1 MVHRENPVVD
11 RTPPEAVSLEYSG
24 GTLVNYLP
32 SGWIFSGEK
41 LAVKASGKDET
52 AGIREIRFVIR
63 SEDGQEEVRTQSFQP
78 AADGSFQVELP
89 LGAEDFRGLVRTEV
103 YDWAGHCM
111 ARERNY
117 AVESESLH
125 RTAGTAELAAV
136 TPPSRIVD
144 GTAYYNTDLTVRL
157 TLRDTFSGLQT
168 VWYTGG
174 TTLSGSRDYAAE
186 AENDLDGKA
195 ERKLIYEYVQELTL
209 DAAAIMRMESKSAP
223 AIRITRVTQI
233 L

>member
-1 MVHRENPVVD
+1 M
-11 RTPPEAVSLEYSG
+11 
-24 GTLVNYLP
+24 
-32 SGWIFSGEK
+32 
-41 LAVKASGKDET
+41 
-52 AGIREIRFVIR
+52 
-63 SEDGQEEVRTQSFQP
+63 
-78 AADGSFQVELP
+78 ELP

-186 AENDLDGKA
+186 AGNDLDSILIIGSSIQ
-195 ERKLIYEYVQELTL
+195 RQFLYIFIDKLPLCFPVQVISRLCRVIP
-209 DAAAIMRMESKSAP
+209 AA
-223 AIRITRVTQI
+223 
-233 L
+233 

>member
-1 MVHRENPVVD
+1 MCIRD
-11 RTPPEAVSLEYSG
+11 R
-24 GTLVNYLP
+24 
-32 SGWIFSGEK
+32 
-41 LAVKASGKDET
+41 
-52 AGIREIRFVIR
+52 
-63 SEDGQEEVRTQSFQP
+63 
-78 AADGSFQVELP
+78 
-89 LGAEDFRGLVRTEV
+89 VRTEV

-111 ARERNY
+111 ARERKY

-186 AENDLDGKA
+186 AGNDLDGKA
-195 ERKLIYEYVQELTL
+195 ERKLIDVYKRQVQQDGTL
-209 DAAAIMRMESKSAP
+209 VRKNVETGLSADNYTEIKSGLEFGDRVVSGGITAG
-223 AIRITRVTQI
+223 IQEGTRVTPVEG
-233 L
+233 